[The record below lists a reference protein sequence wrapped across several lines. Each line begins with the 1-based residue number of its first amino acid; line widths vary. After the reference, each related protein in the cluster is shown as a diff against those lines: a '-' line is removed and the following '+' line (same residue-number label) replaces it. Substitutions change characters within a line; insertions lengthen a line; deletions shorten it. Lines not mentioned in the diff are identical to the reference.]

1 MLTAFGGRNPYI
13 GALDI
18 KNQELP
24 MQGMDRTRIIF
35 IAIVGLAIVAI
46 CGVVAVG
53 AVRNLLQQS
62 EATPVFEGTVEP
74 LTTSAPAQIAVVD
87 SPEPIWGPDYDSA
100 DGRPSYICGADTFG
114 SYFTLQQM
122 QMSGKDIEHGFHL
135 GIVPFFLDDDPAY
148 DVSEEQRTALLN
160 SGVWNCLLTT
170 LDSVALS
177 SPGIITAIVDES
189 AGADQLWARD
199 ISTINDVDGQR
210 IAFSRGSVGE
220 YFVYYM
226 LSIAQLSP
234 RSDVTLVPQDSVAD
248 AVEAFN
254 NGQAD
259 VVSGWEPDIYDAEL
273 SGGVPL
279 LSSNQLRIVMDTIVT
294 SRQSIE
300 EEPDLVQSF
309 HDAWFDTLKDQVEE
323 FDTAAKQIADW
334 GHNDWSF
341 VYPESAS
348 EDLAIWLETIAQADL
363 GDNAFVMRDTR
374 PIISRLEIARRVW
387 AASDADVPADSVQD
401 LVEPRFVIRA
411 AEQPSLQPNGKPV
424 NDTFSLSAQLD
435 LSGVDTEEAATLAV
449 LPCRTFTF
457 LPESTELT
465 LESRRILDACVVPT
479 LSQSVGLFLR
489 VRGSSAWPANDPPY
503 SEADILEVAEGRS
516 QSVVDYLVSQGVDPA
531 RFILEATLP
540 VEDHR
545 NTEDAEIQAQDRFVE
560 LTLIT
565 VGR

>member
-199 ISTINDVDGQR
+199 ISTINDVEKR
-210 IAFSRGSVGE
+210 
-220 YFVYYM
+220 
-226 LSIAQLSP
+226 
-234 RSDVTLVPQDSVAD
+234 
-248 AVEAFN
+248 
-254 NGQAD
+254 
-259 VVSGWEPDIYDAEL
+259 
-273 SGGVPL
+273 
-279 LSSNQLRIVMDTIVT
+279 
-294 SRQSIE
+294 
-300 EEPDLVQSF
+300 
-309 HDAWFDTLKDQVEE
+309 
-323 FDTAAKQIADW
+323 
-334 GHNDWSF
+334 
-341 VYPESAS
+341 
-348 EDLAIWLETIAQADL
+348 
-363 GDNAFVMRDTR
+363 
-374 PIISRLEIARRVW
+374 
-387 AASDADVPADSVQD
+387 
-401 LVEPRFVIRA
+401 
-411 AEQPSLQPNGKPV
+411 
-424 NDTFSLSAQLD
+424 
-435 LSGVDTEEAATLAV
+435 
-449 LPCRTFTF
+449 
-457 LPESTELT
+457 
-465 LESRRILDACVVPT
+465 RRILRLLYVVYCPT
-479 LSQSVGLFLR
+479 QSALR
-489 VRGSSAWPANDPPY
+489 RDPGAP
-503 SEADILEVAEGRS
+503 G
-516 QSVVDYLVSQGVDPA
+516 
-531 RFILEATLP
+531 
-540 VEDHR
+540 
-545 NTEDAEIQAQDRFVE
+545 
-560 LTLIT
+560 
-565 VGR
+565 